1 MGTDTRP
8 VCYGYGRHSTAKQ
21 EFTRAAQRAKVKA
34 YWRQHLKPKDVRW
47 GGFYYDKAVQG
58 SVEFSEREQGRQ
70 VYALARPGDHV
81 VVSRLDRPFRSVYDG
96 VKVIQSLGERKVRF
110 HSLDLLVDSGTPM
123 GKFFVTIL
131 LAVAEL
137 ERAFASERTSE
148 IIAYRKKHG
157 LPVGHRP
164 PLGWKIVGTRAK
176 DNGIK
181 RSTRR
186 FVVDQEERELV
197 EMIYELRQQGMA
209 IEQIALWL
217 MRQDEYP
224 CKRRLDNYKAVEW
237 AVAAK
242 ELGFPKQTDGKRMV
256 KEWRASRPPNA
267 PSVSASTTRVIK
279 R

>member
-1 MGTDTRP
+1 MRTDTRP
-8 VCYGYGRHSTAKQ
+8 ICYGYGRHSTAKQ

-34 YWRQHLKPKDVRW
+34 YWRQHLKPKGVRW

-58 SVEFSEREQGRQ
+58 AVEFSEREQGRQ
-70 VYALARPGDHV
+70 VYTLARPGEQV
-81 VVSRLDRPFRSVYDG
+81 VVSRLDRPFRSVADG
-96 VKVIQSLGERKVRF
+96 VKVIQTLSERKVRF

-157 LPVGHRP
+157 LPIGNRP
-164 PLGWKIVGTRAK
+164 PLGWKIVGTRAR
-176 DNGIK
+176 DSGMK

-186 FVVDQEERELV
+186 YVVDEQERELV

-209 IEQIALWL
+209 IEQIVLWL

-242 ELGFPKQTDGKRMV
+242 ELGFPKQTDGKQMV
-256 KEWRASRPPNA
+256 KEWRAARPSLPLASRE
-267 PSVSASTTRVIK
+267 
-279 R
+279 

>member
-1 MGTDTRP
+1 MGTDMVSTGITDTRP

-21 EFTRAAQRAKVKA
+21 EFTRAAQRAKVKD
-34 YWRQHLKPKDVRW
+34 YWRRNLQRKGVRW

-81 VVSRLDRPFRSVYDG
+81 VVSRLDRPFRSVADG
-96 VKVIQSLGERKVRF
+96 VKVIQSLSDRKVRF

-123 GKFFVTIL
+123 GRFFVTIL

-157 LPVGHRP
+157 LPTGHRP
-164 PLGWKIVGTRAK
+164 PLGWKIVGSPARN
-176 DNGIK
+176 NGDK

-186 FVVDQEERELV
+186 YVVDEQERELC
-197 EMIYELRQQGMA
+197 EMIYELRKQGMSL
-209 IEQIALWL
+209 EKIALWL
-217 MRQDEYP
+217 MRQEQYP
-224 CKRRLDNYKAVEW
+224 NKRRLDNYKAVEW
-237 AVAAK
+237 AIAAK
-242 ELGFPKQTDGKRMV
+242 ELGFPKETDGKRV
-256 KEWRASRPPNA
+256 VREWRRGQTA
-267 PSVSASTTRVIK
+267 
-279 R
+279 

>member
-1 MGTDTRP
+1 MRTDTTRP

-21 EFTRAAQRAKVKA
+21 EFTRAAQRAKVKE
-34 YWRQHLKPKDVRW
+34 YWRQNLKPKGIRW

-58 SVEFSEREQGRQ
+58 AVEFSEREQGRQ
-70 VYALARPGDHV
+70 LYALVSPGDHV

-96 VKVIQSLGERKVRF
+96 VKVIQSLADRKVRF

-148 IIAYRKKHG
+148 IIAYRRKHG

-164 PLGWKIVGTRAK
+164 PLGWKIVGTRAR
-176 DNGIK
+176 DTGDK

-186 FVVDQEERELV
+186 FVIDEQERELC
-197 EMIYELRQQGMA
+197 EMIHELRQQGMA
-209 IEQIALWL
+209 IEQIVLWL
-217 MRQDEYP
+217 MRQEEDP
-224 CKRRLDNYKAVEW
+224 NKRRLDNYKAVEW
-237 AVAAK
+237 AIAAK

-256 KEWRASRPPNA
+256 KEWRAAHRPCSR
-267 PSVSASTTRVIK
+267 R
-279 R
+279 

>member
-1 MGTDTRP
+1 
-8 VCYGYGRHSTAKQ
+8 
-21 EFTRAAQRAKVKA
+21 
-34 YWRQHLKPKDVRW
+34 
-47 GGFYYDKAVQG
+47 
-58 SVEFSEREQGRQ
+58 
-70 VYALARPGDHV
+70 
-81 VVSRLDRPFRSVYDG
+81 
-96 VKVIQSLGERKVRF
+96 VIQSLAERKVRF

-176 DNGIK
+176 DSGMK

-186 FVVDQEERELV
+186 FVVDEQERELV

-209 IEQIALWL
+209 IEQIVLWL
-217 MRQDEYP
+217 MRQNEYP

-256 KEWRASRPPNA
+256 KEWRAARSPNA
-267 PSVSASTTRVIK
+267 SSRAASSKHSSSR
-279 R
+279 

>member
-1 MGTDTRP
+1 MGTAIEKQRP
-8 VCYGYGRHSTAKQ
+8 ICYGYGRHSTAKQ
-21 EFTRAAQRAKVKA
+21 EFTRAAQRAKVKE
-34 YWRQHLKPKDVRW
+34 YWRQHLRPKGIRW

-58 SVEFSEREQGRQ
+58 AVEFSEREQGRQ
-70 VYALARPGDHV
+70 LYALAKPGDHV

-96 VKVIQSLGERKVRF
+96 VKVIQSLGERKVRD

-123 GKFFVTIL
+123 GTVFVTSL

-148 IIAYRKKHG
+148 IIAYRRKHG

-164 PLGWKIVGTRAK
+164 PLGWKIVGTRAR
-176 DNGIK
+176 DSGMK

-186 FVVDQEERELV
+186 FVVDQEERELC
-197 EMIYELRQQGMA
+197 EMIHELRQQGMA

-217 MRQDEYP
+217 MRQTEYP

-242 ELGFPKQTDGKRMV
+242 ELGYPKQTDGKRMV
-256 KEWRASRPPNA
+256 KEWRATQ
-267 PSVSASTTRVIK
+267 TT
-279 R
+279 

>member
-1 MGTDTRP
+1 
-8 VCYGYGRHSTAKQ
+8 
-21 EFTRAAQRAKVKA
+21 
-34 YWRQHLKPKDVRW
+34 
-47 GGFYYDKAVQG
+47 
-58 SVEFSEREQGRQ
+58 
-70 VYALARPGDHV
+70 
-81 VVSRLDRPFRSVYDG
+81 
-96 VKVIQSLGERKVRF
+96 
-110 HSLDLLVDSGTPM
+110 M

-164 PLGWKIVGTRAK
+164 PLGWKIVGTRAR
-176 DNGIK
+176 DSGMK

-256 KEWRASRPPNA
+256 KEWRAAQRA
-267 PSVSASTTRVIK
+267 
-279 R
+279 

>member
-1 MGTDTRP
+1 MRTDTF
-8 VCYGYGRHSTAKQ
+8 CYGYGRHSTAKQ
-21 EFTRAAQRAKVKA
+21 EFTRAAQRAKVKE
-34 YWRQHLKPKDVRW
+34 YWRQNLKPKGIRW

-58 SVEFSEREQGRQ
+58 AVEFSEREYGRQ
-70 VYALARPGDHV
+70 VYALAKPGDHV

-148 IIAYRKKHG
+148 IIAYRRKHG

-164 PLGWKIVGTRAK
+164 PLGWKIVGTRAR
-176 DNGIK
+176 DSGMK

-186 FVVDQEERELV
+186 FVVDQEERELC
-197 EMIYELRQQGMA
+197 EMIHELRQQGMA

-217 MRQDEYP
+217 MRQTEYP

-237 AVAAK
+237 AIAAK

-256 KEWRASRPPNA
+256 KEWRTGRDS
-267 PSVSASTTRVIK
+267 SAFSS
-279 R
+279 

>member
-1 MGTDTRP
+1 MRTDA

-21 EFTRAAQRAKVKA
+21 EFTRAAQLAKVKA
-34 YWRQHLKPKDVRW
+34 YWRQHLKPKGVRW
-47 GGFYYDKAVQG
+47 GGFHYDKAVQG
-58 SVEFSEREQGRQ
+58 AVEFSERESGRQ
-70 VYALARPGDHV
+70 VYALAKPGDHV

-96 VKVIQSLGERKVRF
+96 VKVIQSLAERKVRF
-110 HSLDLLVDSGTPM
+110 HALDLLVDSGTPM

-176 DNGIK
+176 DSGMK

-186 FVVDQEERELV
+186 FVVDQEERELC
-197 EMIYELRQQGMA
+197 EMIYELRRQGMA

-217 MRQDEYP
+217 MRQTEYP

-237 AVAAK
+237 AIAAK

-256 KEWRASRPPNA
+256 KEWRKAQRA
-267 PSVSASTTRVIK
+267 
-279 R
+279 